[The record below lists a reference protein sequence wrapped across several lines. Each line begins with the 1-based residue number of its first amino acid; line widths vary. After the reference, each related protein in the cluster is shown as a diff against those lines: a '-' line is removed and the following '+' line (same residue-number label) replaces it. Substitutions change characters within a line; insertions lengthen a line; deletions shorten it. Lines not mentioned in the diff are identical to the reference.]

1 MRRRSG
7 QGWPFS
13 RDLATCGHH
22 KHEVGTQREEGN
34 VNPEET
40 GEGLIKGRVDL
51 TDTLRSPLG
60 WARELRKNGERER
73 ERDESLR

>member
-1 MRRRSG
+1 MTLPRV
-7 QGWPFS
+7 
-13 RDLATCGHH
+13 ATIS
-22 KHEVGTQREEGN
+22 TRWAQREEGD

-60 WARELRKNGERER
+60 WARELRKNGKRER